1 MTKVEFFNED
11 VKFDK
16 NLIKKT
22 KLSNKNSLGMLIV
35 NLIIKL
41 DFKNEVFH

>member
-11 VKFDK
+11 VKFGK

-22 KLSNKNSLGMLIV
+22 KSSNKNYLGMLIV